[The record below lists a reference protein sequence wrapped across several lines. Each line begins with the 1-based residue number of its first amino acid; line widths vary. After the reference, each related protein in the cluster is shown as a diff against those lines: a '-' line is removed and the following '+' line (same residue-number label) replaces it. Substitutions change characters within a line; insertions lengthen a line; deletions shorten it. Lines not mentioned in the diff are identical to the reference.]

1 MEFEIN
7 DLGKTKFFL
16 GLQLKYL
23 PMDILIYQSTYVQK
37 ILKKINM
44 DKSYPSKTP
53 MVVRALE
60 KKTDPFR
67 PR

>member
-23 PMDILIYQSTYVQK
+23 PMDILIYQSTYVQQ